1 VPWSRFDLL
10 EADAQKPRTPMNIAS
25 HIFREYDIRGIV
37 GKDLT
42 PDVTRLVGKAYGSA
56 LRELLGSPGRVA
68 VGQDNR
74 PHSPSLADGLME
86 GLTSAGV
93 DAVSL
98 GTVPTP
104 VTLWAEKRLNTDGCI
119 QITGS
124 HNPPEYNGI
133 KMTMQGHSFFGPS
146 IQELLKR
153 IQEERFHSDAGS
165 RVEEEVIPSYIREI
179 SGGFSLARPVR
190 VVVDCGNGAGSL
202 VAVDLLRAIG
212 ADVIPLYCESDGTFP
227 NHHPDPTVDEYL
239 VDMIRL
245 VREKGAEVGIAFDG
259 DADRIGAVDET
270 GRVVRGDILL
280 LLFGLDILEAMGP
293 GQKLV
298 FDVKCSQ
305 VLPEVFASAGGEPVM
320 WKTGHSHIKAR
331 MKELGAPLGGE
342 LSGHICFADKY
353 IGIDD
358 APYSAC
364 RLVDLLAR
372 KNRPLSELATDLPQ
386 YVSTPEIRIEVDEEK
401 KWRVVEAAL
410 EHFRKEHDVIDV
422 DGARV
427 LFGDGWGLLR
437 TSNTQPVIVARFE
450 ARTEERLREIRATM
464 ESWLQTQGI
473 HV

>member
-1 VPWSRFDLL
+1 MEL
-10 EADAQKPRTPMNIAS
+10 AT

-37 GKDLT
+37 DRDLS
-42 PDVTRLVGKAYGSA
+42 PEVTRLVGQAYGSVLMETLDGGPA
-56 LRELLGSPGRVA
+56 RVA

-74 PHSPSLADGLME
+74 PHSPVLAQALME
-86 GLTSAGV
+86 GLVAAGV
-93 DAVSL
+93 DVVSL

-104 VTLWAEKRLNTDGCI
+104 LAFWAEKRMEADGAI

-133 KMTMQGHSFFGPS
+133 KMNLQGLSFFGQS
-146 IQELLKR
+146 IQGLLERIQTGNLRRGFGSLSHEDVIPTYIQEVAGTFQLKR
-153 IQEERFHSDAGS
+153 
-165 RVEEEVIPSYIREI
+165 
-179 SGGFSLARPVR
+179 PVK

-202 VAVDLLRAIG
+202 VGVDLLRAIG

-239 VDMIRL
+239 VDMIEL
-245 VREKGAEVGIAFDG
+245 VKAEGAELGIAFDG
-259 DADRIGAVDET
+259 DADRIGAVDEN
-270 GRVVRGDILL
+270 GNVVRGDILL
-280 LLFGLDILEAMGP
+280 LLFGLDILDRLGP

-305 VLPEVFASAGGEPVM
+305 VLPEVFAAAGGEPVM
-320 WKTGHSHIKAR
+320 WRTGHSHIKAR
-331 MKELGAPLGGE
+331 MKELGAPIGGE

-358 APYSAC
+358 APYDAC

-372 KNRPLSELATDLPQ
+372 KDKPFSQLVAELPA

-401 KWRVVEAAL
+401 KWEVVEEAL
-410 EHFRKEHDVIDV
+410 EHFRQNYEVIDV

-450 ARTEERLREIRATM
+450 ARTAERLAEIQGMM
-464 ESWLQTQGI
+464 EGWLETQGI

>member
-1 VPWSRFDLL
+1 MEL
-10 EADAQKPRTPMNIAS
+10 AT

-37 GKDLT
+37 DRDLT
-42 PDVTRLVGKAYGSA
+42 PEVTRLVGQAYGSV
-56 LRELLGSPGRVA
+56 LLETLEGGPGRVA

-74 PHSPSLADGLME
+74 PHSPVLAQGLME
-86 GLTSAGV
+86 GLMKAGV
-93 DAVSL
+93 DVVSL

-104 VTLWAEKRLNTDGCI
+104 LSFWAENRLDTDGAI

-133 KMTMQGHSFFGPS
+133 KMNLQGLSFFGQS
-146 IQELLKR
+146 IQGLLER
-153 IQEERFHSDAGS
+153 IQTGNLLEGS
-165 RVEEEVIPSYIREI
+165 GSFSPEDVIPTYIREVA
-179 SGGFSLARPVR
+179 GTFQLKRPVK
-190 VVVDCGNGAGSL
+190 VVVDCGNGVGSL
-202 VAVDLLRAIG
+202 VAVDLLKAIG

-239 VDMIRL
+239 VDMIEL
-245 VREKGAEVGIAFDG
+245 VKAEGAELGIAFDG
-259 DADRIGAVDET
+259 DADRIGAVDEN
-270 GRVVRGDILL
+270 GDVVRGDILL
-280 LLFGLDILEAMGP
+280 LLFGLDILEALGP

-305 VLPEVFASAGGEPVM
+305 VLPEVFEAAGGEPVM
-320 WKTGHSHIKAR
+320 WRTGHSHIKAR

-358 APYSAC
+358 APYDAC
-364 RLVDLLAR
+364 RLVDFLAR
-372 KNRPLSELATDLPQ
+372 KDKPFSHLVAELPS
-386 YVSTPEIRIEVDEEK
+386 YVATPEIRIEVDEEK
-401 KWRVVEAAL
+401 KWEVVEKAL
-410 EHFRKEHDVIDV
+410 EHFRQSHDVIDV

-450 ARTEERLREIRATM
+450 ARTAERLAEIQGMM
-464 ESWLQTQGI
+464 ESWLKTQGI

>member
-1 VPWSRFDLL
+1 MAL
-10 EADAQKPRTPMNIAS
+10 AT

-37 GKDLT
+37 DRDL
-42 PDVTRLVGKAYGSA
+42 DQEVTRLVGRAYGSVLEETQGGGPA
-56 LRELLGSPGRVA
+56 RVA

-74 PHSPSLADGLME
+74 PHSPRLAEGLMDGLM
-86 GLTSAGV
+86 SAGV
-93 DAVSL
+93 DVVSL

-104 VTLWAEKRLNTDGCI
+104 LALWAEHRLKTDGAI

-124 HNPPEYNGI
+124 HNPPDYNGI
-133 KMTMQGHSFFGPS
+133 KMTLQQKSFFGAA
-146 IQELLKR
+146 IQDLLDR
-153 IQEERFHSDAGS
+153 IQTGRLSDGS
-165 RVEEEVIPSYIREI
+165 GSLVHQDVIPDYIAEVAK
-179 SGGFSLARPVR
+179 GFQLARPVR
-190 VVVDCGNGAGSL
+190 VVVDCGNGAGAL
-202 VAVDLLRAIG
+202 VATDLLSAIG

-239 VDMIRL
+239 VDMIEL
-245 VREKGAEVGIAFDG
+245 VREREADLGIAFDG
-259 DADRIGAVDET
+259 DADRIGAVDENGT
-270 GRVVRGDILL
+270 VVRGDILL
-280 LLFGLDILEAMGP
+280 LLFGLDILDQLGP

-305 VLPEVFASAGGEPVM
+305 VLPEAFAKAGGDPVM
-320 WKTGHSHIKAR
+320 WRTGHSHIKAR

-342 LSGHICFADKY
+342 LSGHICFADNY

-358 APYSAC
+358 APYAAC

-372 KNRPLSELATDLPQ
+372 KDRPLSDLVADLPQ
-386 YVSTPEIRIEVDEEK
+386 YVATPEIRIEVDEEK
-401 KWRVVEAAL
+401 KWEVVERAL
-410 EHFRKEHDVIDV
+410 EHFRKSHDVIDV

-450 ARTEERLREIRATM
+450 ARTPERLAEIQGLM
-464 ESWLQTQGI
+464 ENWLATQGI

>member
-1 VPWSRFDLL
+1 
-10 EADAQKPRTPMNIAS
+10 
-25 HIFREYDIRGIV
+25 
-37 GKDLT
+37 
-42 PDVTRLVGKAYGSA
+42 
-56 LRELLGSPGRVA
+56 
-68 VGQDNR
+68 
-74 PHSPSLADGLME
+74 ME
-86 GLTSAGV
+86 GLTKAGV
-93 DAVSL
+93 DVVSL

-104 VTLWAEKRLNTDGCI
+104 LALWGEHRLGTDGAI

-133 KMTMQGHSFFGPS
+133 KMNLRGGSFFGQS
-146 IQELLKR
+146 IQGLLGR
-153 IQEERFHSDAGS
+153 IQAGNLLEGEGS
-165 RVEEEVIPSYIREI
+165 IVHENIIPTYVEEVA
-179 SGGFSLARPVR
+179 GTFQLKRPVR
-190 VVVDCGNGAGSL
+190 VVVDCGNGVGSL
-202 VAVDLLRAIG
+202 VAVDLLKAIG

-239 VDMIRL
+239 VDMIEL
-245 VREKGAEVGIAFDG
+245 VRDRNAELGIAFDG
-259 DADRIGAVDET
+259 DADRIGAVDENGT
-270 GRVVRGDILL
+270 VVRGDILL
-280 LLFGLDILEAMGP
+280 LLFGLDILDKMGP

-305 VLPEVFASAGGEPVM
+305 VLPEVFTAAGGEPVM

-342 LSGHICFADKY
+342 LSGHICFADNY

-358 APYSAC
+358 APYDAC

-372 KNRPLSELATDLPQ
+372 KDRPFSEIVAGLPQ

-401 KWRVVEAAL
+401 KWEVVEAAL
-410 EHFRKEHDVIDV
+410 EHFRRDHDVIDV

-450 ARTEERLREIRATM
+450 ARTPERLAEIQDVM
-464 ESWLQTQGI
+464 GGWLKTQGI
-473 HV
+473 DV

>member
-1 VPWSRFDLL
+1 MDL
-10 EADAQKPRTPMNIAS
+10 AT

-37 GKDLT
+37 PGDLN
-42 PDVTRLVGKAYGSA
+42 PDVTRLVGRAYGSA
-56 LRELLGSPGRVA
+56 LRDALDKKNATVV

-74 PHSPSLADGLME
+74 PHSPELANGLME
-86 GLTSAGV
+86 GLRSAGV
-93 DAVSL
+93 DVVSI

-104 VTLWAEKRLNTDGCI
+104 LAFWAEKRLATDGAI

-133 KMTMQGHSFFGPS
+133 KMTMGGGSFFGAS
-146 IQELLKR
+146 IQELLDR
-153 IQEERFHSDAGS
+153 IQNDRFHTGAGTLT
-165 RVEEEVIPSYIREI
+165 EENVIPRYIQEI
-179 SGGFSLARPVR
+179 AAGFDLARPVK

-202 VAVDLLRAIG
+202 VAIDLLRAIG

-239 VDMIRL
+239 VDMIQR
-245 VREKGAEVGIAFDG
+245 VEDEGAELGIAFDG
-259 DADRIGAVDET
+259 DADRIGAVDENGT
-270 GRVVRGDILL
+270 VVRGDILL
-280 LLFGLDILEAMGP
+280 LLFGLDILKTRGP

-305 VLPEVFASAGGEPVM
+305 VLPEVFAKAGGEPIM
-320 WKTGHSHIKAR
+320 WRTGHSHIKAQ
-331 MKELGAPLGGE
+331 MKAIGAVLGGE
-342 LSGHICFADKY
+342 LSGHICFADSY

-358 APYSAC
+358 APYDAC

-372 KNRPLSELATDLPQ
+372 NDRPLSEIVAELPH
-386 YVSTPEIRIEVDEEK
+386 YVSTPEIRIEVDEER
-401 KWRVVEAAL
+401 KWEVVDKAL
-410 EHFRKEHDVIDV
+410 AHFKETHDVIDV

-450 ARTEERLREIRATM
+450 ARTEERLAEIQGEM
-464 ESWLQTQGI
+464 ESWLATQGI

>member
-1 VPWSRFDLL
+1 
-10 EADAQKPRTPMNIAS
+10 MNIAH

-37 GKDLT
+37 DRDLS
-42 PDVTRLVGKAYGSA
+42 PDVTRLVGQAYGSA
-56 LRELLGSPGRVA
+56 LREALDGGPARVA

-74 PHSPSLADGLME
+74 PHSPRLAQGLMDGLM
-86 GLTSAGV
+86 SAGV
-93 DAVSL
+93 DVVSL

-104 VTLWAEKRLNTDGCI
+104 LALWAEKRLGTDGAI

-133 KMTMQGHSFFGPS
+133 KMNLQGGSFFGQS
-146 IQELLKR
+146 IQGLLGR
-153 IQEERFHSDAGS
+153 IQTGNLLEGEGS
-165 RVEEEVIPSYIREI
+165 IVHEDIIPTYVEEIA
-179 SGGFSLARPVR
+179 GTFQLKRPVR
-190 VVVDCGNGAGSL
+190 VVVDCGNGVGSL

-239 VDMIRL
+239 VDMIDL
-245 VREKGAEVGIAFDG
+245 VRDRNAELGIAFDG
-259 DADRIGAVDET
+259 DADRIGAVDENGT
-270 GRVVRGDILL
+270 VVRGDILL
-280 LLFGLDILEAMGP
+280 LLFGLDILDKMGP

-305 VLPEVFASAGGEPVM
+305 VLPEVFAAAGGEPVM

-342 LSGHICFADKY
+342 LSGHICFADNY

-358 APYSAC
+358 APYDAC

-372 KNRPLSELATDLPQ
+372 KDRPFSEIVAELPQ

-401 KWRVVEAAL
+401 KWEVVEAAL
-410 EHFRKEHDVIDV
+410 EHFRRDHDVIDV

-450 ARTEERLREIRATM
+450 ARTAERLAEIQDVVGG
-464 ESWLQTQGI
+464 WLKTQGI
-473 HV
+473 NV